1 MGWSSRNRLPNSQ
14 TAGYDR
20 NNMRPKDTIAKDECG
35 TTVLV
40 PTAWRFELKRWG
52 VDMAFLKHVPL
63 NVKAMFS
70 IVWALLI

>member
-1 MGWSSRNRLPNSQ
+1 
-14 TAGYDR
+14 
-20 NNMRPKDTIAKDECG
+20 MRPKDTIAKDECG